1 MKYIYVSV
9 AMICSVSENGAFLLL
24 ASVAKLE
31 TNTFPI
37 CREVEFDIIEA
48 LNGSR
53 VNWTVLGSISM
64 VLFNKIQ
71 YDEKKN
77 LVRKKYYGQME
88 LFSSFPSSY
97 YSFKVIAICILW
109 YSIK

>member
-37 CREVEFDIIEA
+37 CREVEFDTY
-48 LNGSR
+48 
-53 VNWTVLGSISM
+53 NWGPEWLEG
-64 VLFNKIQ
+64 
-71 YDEKKN
+71 
-77 LVRKKYYGQME
+77 
-88 LFSSFPSSY
+88 
-97 YSFKVIAICILW
+97 
-109 YSIK
+109 